1 MICSDLRTD
10 INSSIISSRDGKLGK
25 HRTKGAGLAPRSA
38 LLVRSRDRFVG
49 WGYSARLFAAA
60 SSLITS
66 LLVSVERQILVVLE
80 TSASKSIAGL
90 EIQIQR
96 IMEQKQSKM
105 GHAVWRKRWKQQ

>member
-1 MICSDLRTD
+1 
-10 INSSIISSRDGKLGK
+10 
-25 HRTKGAGLAPRSA
+25 
-38 LLVRSRDRFVG
+38 VG

-66 LLVSVERQILVVLE
+66 LLVSVERQILEILVVLE

-90 EIQIQR
+90 EIQR